1 MDKVI
6 IIGGKGTAVMIA
18 EQIYDAQHRFGAKI
32 EFLGFAFDDESFG
45 KEING
50 FPVLCKTTE
59 VRDKYAKYDEVKY
72 LYSLYRP
79 DLMQERAGLL
89 KSYGIPDEKF
99 ATFIHPSVMLA
110 RSATVGIGTAI
121 CAHTVVGSNA
131 RIGKWTIIRCGCYIG
146 HDVVVGDH
154 NFFSAHACVGGNS
167 EIGNGSFFGLN
178 SSLRNFAKVG
188 DYSTIGMAAN
198 VVADVPAHKVVYGNP
213 AREHDKPTKTP

>member
-18 EQIYDAQHRFGAKI
+18 EQIYDAQHRFGAEI

-59 VRDKYAKYDEVKY
+59 VKDKYAKFDDVKY
-72 LYSLYRP
+72 LYYLYRH
-79 DLMQERAGLL
+79 DLMKERVELL

-99 ATFIHPSVMLA
+99 AAFVHPSVMLA

-131 RIGKWTIIRCGCYIG
+131 RIGGWTTIREGCYIG
-146 HDVVVGDH
+146 HDVVVGDY
-154 NFFSAHACVGGNS
+154 NFLSAQVCFGGCS
-167 EIGNGSFFGLN
+167 EIGDGSFFGMN
-178 SSLRNFAKVG
+178 SSLRDFTRVG
-188 DYSTIGMAAN
+188 DYCVVGMAAN
-198 VVADVPAHKVVYGNP
+198 VVADVPSHKVVYGNP
-213 AREHDKPTKTP
+213 AREAGRPDNP